1 MVCGLKPE
9 NKAQVIGLI
18 LNGFKPYGRPE
29 SQFTKTW
36 TAKPKVEK
44 AKRLEA
50 GQVSWIDGE
59 RVLQAGLRLLPLLS
73 SLVDGATQVEDE
85 VGEGEDLARL
95 RAAHLG
101 SVHLAKSQVKL
112 SSEKPSPDLG
122 VRGVVRVVLG
132 DARRQGACHLAQGS
146 LNLKR
151 RLDKYLENI

>member
-1 MVCGLKPE
+1 M
-9 NKAQVIGLI
+9 
-18 LNGFKPYGRPE
+18 
-29 SQFTKTW
+29 
-36 TAKPKVEK
+36 
-44 AKRLEA
+44 
-50 GQVSWIDGE
+50 SWIDGE

-101 SVHLAKSQVKL
+101 SVHLAKSQVEL

-151 RLDKYLENI
+151 REDKYLENILMPAAPDWLPRIELEGKLNPCHSMCPNGLVLRCS

>member
-1 MVCGLKPE
+1 M
-9 NKAQVIGLI
+9 
-18 LNGFKPYGRPE
+18 
-29 SQFTKTW
+29 
-36 TAKPKVEK
+36 
-44 AKRLEA
+44 
-50 GQVSWIDGE
+50 SWIDGE
-59 RVLQAGLRLLPLLS
+59 RVLQAGLRLLPLLP

-101 SVHLAKSQVKL
+101 SVHLAKSQVEL

-151 RLDKYLENI
+151 RLDKYFAAPDWLPRIELEGKRNPCHSMCPNGLVLRCS

>member
-1 MVCGLKPE
+1 M
-9 NKAQVIGLI
+9 
-18 LNGFKPYGRPE
+18 
-29 SQFTKTW
+29 
-36 TAKPKVEK
+36 
-44 AKRLEA
+44 
-50 GQVSWIDGE
+50 SWIDGE

-101 SVHLAKSQVKL
+101 SVHLAESQVEL

-151 RLDKYLENI
+151 RLDKYLENIWKIF